1 MYSNFIEK
9 YSDLKRAYVN
19 LMKDSKRI
27 YEENDNMERKY
38 NEMRGLYDEISLKLA
53 KAIIKI
59 NRLES
64 ENKELKINLEKIVE
78 VKCPLCE
85 FNLNKMNGW
94 RLEKMKN
101 YFRYHRVLKN
111 LCQKLFESIIH
122 I

>member
-1 MYSNFIEK
+1 MYDNFIDK

-27 YEENDNMERKY
+27 YDENDVMEHKY
-38 NEMRGLYDEISLKLA
+38 NKMCALYDEISLKLA
-53 KAIIKI
+53 RAIIKI
-59 NRLES
+59 NRLER

-94 RLEKMKN
+94 KLED
-101 YFRYHRVLKN
+101 L
-111 LCQKLFESIIH
+111 
-122 I
+122 

>member
-1 MYSNFIEK
+1 MYDNFIEK

-27 YEENDNMERKY
+27 YDENDIMEHKY
-38 NEMRGLYDEISLKLA
+38 NKMCALYDEISLKLA
-53 KAIIKI
+53 RAIIKI
-59 NRLES
+59 NRLER

-94 RLEKMKN
+94 KLED
-101 YFRYHRVLKN
+101 L
-111 LCQKLFESIIH
+111 
-122 I
+122 

>member
-1 MYSNFIEK
+1 ME
-9 YSDLKRAYVN
+9 
-19 LMKDSKRI
+19 
-27 YEENDNMERKY
+27 DNEVL
-38 NEMRGLYDEISLKLA
+38 EYDEVSLKLA

-94 RLEKMKN
+94 KLED
-101 YFRYHRVLKN
+101 L
-111 LCQKLFESIIH
+111 
-122 I
+122 

>member
-38 NEMRGLYDEISLKLA
+38 NEMCGLYDEISLKLA

-59 NRLES
+59 NRLEA
-64 ENKELKINLEKIVE
+64 ENEDL
-78 VKCPLCE
+78 
-85 FNLNKMNGW
+85 
-94 RLEKMKN
+94 KN
-101 YFRYHRVLKN
+101 YIKN
-111 LCQKLFESIIH
+111 IYPYLTNKNPWNNL
-122 I
+122 

>member
-27 YEENDNMERKY
+27 YDENDIMERKY
-38 NEMRGLYDEISLKLA
+38 NEMCGLYDEISLKLA

-59 NRLES
+59 NRLER
-64 ENKELKINLEKIVE
+64 ENKELKINLEKIVK

-94 RLEKMKN
+94 KLED
-101 YFRYHRVLKN
+101 L
-111 LCQKLFESIIH
+111 
-122 I
+122 